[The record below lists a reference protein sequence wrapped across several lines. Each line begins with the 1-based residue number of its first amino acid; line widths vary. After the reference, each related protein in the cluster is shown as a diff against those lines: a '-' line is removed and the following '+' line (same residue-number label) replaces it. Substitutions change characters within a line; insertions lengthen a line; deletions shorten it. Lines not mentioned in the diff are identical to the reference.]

1 LGNALTSTESC
12 PGHRLHEFPDDIGV
26 TADGR
31 LGLDEPADGALLGL
45 SVRFRLPAANG
56 GGSDAKEVRG
66 FVLGECEK
74 ALDAQDAVSVLG
86 RVVRAVAVVN
96 LVEVLAQD
104 GAGFLIGPEQSLVQ
118 LGLGE
123 ALLQRLL

>member
-1 LGNALTSTESC
+1 MGNALTSTESC
-12 PGHRLHEFPDDIGV
+12 PGHRLDEFPDDIGV
-26 TADGR
+26 TTDGR
-31 LGLDEPADGALLGL
+31 LGLDERPDHVLMGL
-45 SVRFRLPAANG
+45 AVRFRLPAANG

-86 RVVRAVAVVN
+86 GIVRAVAVVN

-104 GAGFLIGPEQSLVQ
+104 GAGFLVDSEQ
-118 LGLGE
+118 E
-123 ALLQRLL
+123 LLQPGFRQDPLQGVV